1 MIVTL
6 TPNPSLDRTLVLDR
20 LVRGEV
26 NRALE
31 SRLEPGGKGVN
42 VTRALVANGSTSI
55 AVFPCGGNN
64 GRLMEL
70 LIAEERVTARVVPV
84 GGPIRVNTAIVEPD
98 GTTTKVNEPGSRFS
112 EAETAAVLDQTASLL
127 PHATWLAVCGSLA
140 PGMPAHFPAHAV
152 RLARDAGVRCAVD
165 ASGAALE
172 SGVSAGPDLIKPNRT
187 ELAELVGRPLDRLA
201 DVRAAAAELVR
212 GGVGAVVVSLGRDG
226 ALAVDADTVALATAT
241 TSRPK
246 STVGAGDS
254 LLAGMLFTLERSGTL
269 ADALATGVTW
279 GTAAVQLPGT
289 QVPRPGDL
297 AGITPRTTYAPDED
311 LALAD

>member
-20 LVRGEV
+20 LVRGGV

-42 VTRALVANGSTSI
+42 VTRALLANGCTSI
-55 AVFPCGGNN
+55 AVFPGGGSN

-70 LIAEERVTARVVPV
+70 LIAQERVTARVVPV
-84 GGPIRVNTAIVEPD
+84 EGSIRVNTAIVEPD
-98 GTTTKVNEPGSRFS
+98 GTTTKVNEPGSQFS
-112 EAETAAVLDQTASLL
+112 DAENTTLLRHTASLL
-127 PHATWLAVCGSLA
+127 PQASWLAICGSLA
-140 PGMPAHFPAHAV
+140 PGMPPYFTAQAV
-152 RLARDAGVRCAVD
+152 RLAREAGIRCAID

-172 SGVSAGPDLIKPNRT
+172 AGVAAGPDLIKPNRT
-187 ELAELVGRPLDRLA
+187 ELAELVGRPLDQIS
-201 DVRAAAAELVR
+201 DVRIAAVELVR
-212 GGVGAVVVSLGRDG
+212 SGVGAVVVSLGRDG
-226 ALAVDADTVALATAT
+226 ALAVDADTVVLTRATADKP
-241 TSRPK
+241 R

-254 LLAGMLFTLERSGTL
+254 LLAGMLFTLERAGNL
-269 ADALATGVTW
+269 AEALVTGVTW

-289 QVPRPGDL
+289 QVPRPADL
-297 AGITPRTTYAPDED
+297 VGIRTHTTHTPDED